1 MNKTLK
7 MILISVLVVI
17 AVGAQYVSIKSSSPL
32 FYYSDGGYIELLD
45 NPCLS
50 DSSKKM
56 VVMTVSSNGTVHT
69 AHGCYYIDSSDV
81 VHLGVSTETIPYNLS
96 EFSHELPP
104 LDIRGL

>member
-1 MNKTLK
+1 MKTFKTLV
-7 MILISVLVVI
+7 ILVVSI
-17 AVGAQYVSIKSSSPL
+17 IVGVALYVVTKPASPL

-69 AHGCYYIDSSDV
+69 AHGCYYIDSSSI
-81 VHLGVSTETIPYNLS
+81 VHLGVSTDTVPYKLS
-96 EFSHELPP
+96 EFSHDLPP